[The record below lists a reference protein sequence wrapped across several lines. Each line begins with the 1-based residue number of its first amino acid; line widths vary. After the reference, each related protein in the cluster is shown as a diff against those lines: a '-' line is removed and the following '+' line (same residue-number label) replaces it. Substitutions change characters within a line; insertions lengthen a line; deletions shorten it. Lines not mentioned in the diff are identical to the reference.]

1 MNLKGSKSGT
11 GAVRAGKWFTLIIS
25 NEGTDDIIEIS
36 ESLENSGLLIDCATE
51 TVKHEIKKSKKA
63 DFLAVMG
70 LMAALLIAPMASSL
84 IEPVI
89 SSLINY
95 ITGKGKG
102 QKGGFLPLL
111 AYSGEKSCSNQKKI

>member
-1 MNLKGSKSGT
+1 MIHFNHFKWRYGWYYWNFRVPGKFRLINWLCDWNSKT
-11 GAVRAGKWFTLIIS
+11 W
-25 NEGTDDIIEIS
+25 N
-36 ESLENSGLLIDCATE
+36 
-51 TVKHEIKKSKKA
+51 KKTKKA

-70 LMAALLIAPMASSL
+70 LMAAFLIAPMASSL